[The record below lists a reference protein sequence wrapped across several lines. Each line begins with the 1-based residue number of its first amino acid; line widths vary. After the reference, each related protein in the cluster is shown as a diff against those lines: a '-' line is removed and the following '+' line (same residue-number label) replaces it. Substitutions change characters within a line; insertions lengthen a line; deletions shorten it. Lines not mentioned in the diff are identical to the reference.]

1 MKHSAPCFN
10 LFLKSEGWKMQNEC
24 ATQKAS
30 ENKQMHLKGATGS
43 YASETLDGSI
53 LYQLPNGKTIMPR
66 AYTPD

>member
-1 MKHSAPCFN
+1 
-10 LFLKSEGWKMQNEC
+10 MQNEC